1 MAKDEILLKLELEQ
15 SKVKVQI
22 KNLKSE
28 IADMDK
34 RTVEY
39 KNKVLQLE
47 AAQIKLSNANIKVS
61 QRNNELSASYKNLNN
76 NLDGSTKST
85 GAASSAALELGRVV
99 SDMPYGIRGVANNL
113 SQFASNM
120 FFMANATDKATGK
133 TIGFTGAVKNLW
145 ASLKGPLGIL
155 IAIQAVIAAFDYFS
169 GKVNKAE
176 KEVDSF
182 NDTVAKATVE
192 FNKMEILAEVAKD
205 TTEALDDQKQALEEL
220 KKKGYDP
227 AKQSLDEFLDSQQ
240 KLILINAATKAAE
253 KGLEDVIKRRLK
265 LNVRA
270 RKEMS
275 DLIKLR
281 QQGFALTGAQEAI
294 IEDIRQEY
302 KEIEKEEEELRKGL
316 EEAIRKG
323 FDFSFLKDK
332 KGLKRPRV
340 EALDIESASDFNK
353 RMNKI
358 RKESL
363 DLLKD
368 NFDYIKPS
376 ELLKVVPEDGEIPEG
391 VRKAIQAYNKAVV
404 DEFLRITQLEEFQ
417 EYSELFQDV
426 FSDINTFLQAEFD
439 RQMTIEQNRTNA
451 LNEQL
456 NQRLLNE
463 QLSVDQ
469 RKAIQN
475 QIWQNDEALR
485 KKQEQIEKKRFRQQ
499 KAFNIAMA
507 TIDTFRAAAGVLADT
522 KGGTFA
528 RIAGMVAVISS
539 GLAQVAVIARQKF
552 QSSAANTP
560 IRAGLGGGT
569 GGGAGDRSFNFTLAG
584 QTESNQLIDAIQSQ
598 FNNPIR
604 AYVVSGD
611 VTNQQQLEANIQS
624 SASF

>member
-584 QTESNQLIDAIQSQ
+584 QTEGNQLIDAIQSQ